1 MLDPEVQT
9 TIPKTKLELTWKDHL
24 TVLGV
29 IRFVFGY
36 VRDSTNRPNNM
47 LALLYA
53 SLVVFSLVMVRVSA
67 PCTPAQVASSSP
79 PSVTRAG
86 GLDKT
91 ARASIVSWWRS
102 APGVCTP
109 PLPPAFFYALVA
121 PIVLFLGGYLLR
133 HPELRAFVER
143 LAEAKWGKGR
153 EKKEGGGEVL
163 ASSIAGAWGDASK
176 GEGGASSPV
185 SSVPP
190 PPPPPPPLV
199 SRE

>member
-53 SLVVFSLVMVRVSA
+53 SVVVFSLVMVRVSA
-67 PCTPAQVASSSP
+67 PCAPVLAATTAN

-86 GLDKT
+86 AVDKS

-153 EKKEGGGEVL
+153 EKKEGGGEAL
-163 ASSIAGAWGDASK
+163 ASSIAGAWGEANK
-176 GEGGASSPV
+176 GGTSLPAP
-185 SSVPP
+185 SVQPP
-190 PPPPPPPLV
+190 PPPPPSPLV